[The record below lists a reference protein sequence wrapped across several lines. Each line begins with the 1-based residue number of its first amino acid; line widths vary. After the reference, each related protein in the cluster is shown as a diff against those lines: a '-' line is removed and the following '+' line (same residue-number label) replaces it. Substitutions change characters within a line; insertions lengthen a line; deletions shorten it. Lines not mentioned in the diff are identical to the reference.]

1 MNTVSFILV
10 GLLVIVQADLWFGK
24 SNLPHVASQ
33 HKELQAQL
41 LLNEQARE
49 RNTRMAA
56 EVSDL
61 IEGEEIVEEKAR
73 SELGMV
79 RRDEILIRVMPA
91 R

>member
-1 MNTVSFILV
+1 MNAVSFILV

-24 SNLPHVASQ
+24 SNLPHVSSQ

-41 LLNEQARE
+41 QLNEQARE